1 MQKRPGTESG
11 TPKPARRKVATQTRS
26 LTDSS
31 ASWRKAWPIL
41 LPLLRG
47 CPPLSTPHSKGT
59 NPTQGRH
66 TPAPWARAC
75 SPGGRSTQVVVFAAG
90 SPPPHLSGCY
100 TRHRHGSIR
109 RVGLRA
115 RPVQGNTGPPRRGRC
130 PEKEQKAS
138 PAQMW
143 VPTRRL
149 ENRRQGTDSSLSD
162 SSSGSASGTGCPP
175 RIPDL

>member
-26 LTDSS
+26 LADSS
-31 ASWRKAWPIL
+31 TAPTRVPTTQHAAF
-41 LPLLRG
+41 
-47 CPPLSTPHSKGT
+47 KG
-59 NPTQGRH
+59 NESDPR
-66 TPAPWARAC
+66 PAHPALWAHAPARLA
-75 SPGGRSTQVVVFAAG
+75 GRSTQVVVFAAG
-90 SPPPHLSGCY
+90 SPPPPLSGCY

-138 PAQMW
+138 PALMW

>member
-26 LTDSS
+26 LADSS
-31 ASWRKAWPIL
+31 ASWRNAWPIL
-41 LPLLRG
+41 LSLLRG

-59 NPTQGRH
+59 NRPKAGTPRLRGR
-66 TPAPWARAC
+66 ASARLA
-75 SPGGRSTQVVVFAAG
+75 GRSTQVVVFAAG
-90 SPPPHLSGCY
+90 SPPPPLSGCY

-149 ENRRQGTDSSLSD
+149 ENRRQGTDSSHSD